1 MPTSRGGTD
10 AVGDDWVEPLFVTVP
25 RRVSALGLTE
35 GRGGMGGRATA
46 APPGEAVD
54 DEDKVESW
62 GRAAVV
68 DKDDEMLV
76 EEDVDGGELGAESPS
91 IDGV

>member
-1 MPTSRGGTD
+1 
-10 AVGDDWVEPLFVTVP
+10 
-25 RRVSALGLTE
+25 
-35 GRGGMGGRATA
+35 MGGRATA

-54 DEDKVESW
+54 DEGKVESW

-68 DKDDEMLV
+68 DKDDETLL
-76 EEDVDGGELGAESPS
+76 EEEGGELGDESLS

>member
-1 MPTSRGGTD
+1 
-10 AVGDDWVEPLFVTVP
+10 
-25 RRVSALGLTE
+25 
-35 GRGGMGGRATA
+35 MGGRATA

-54 DEDKVESW
+54 DDKVESW

-68 DKDDEMLV
+68 DKDDEMLL
-76 EEDVDGGELGAESPS
+76 EDVEGGELGDESPS